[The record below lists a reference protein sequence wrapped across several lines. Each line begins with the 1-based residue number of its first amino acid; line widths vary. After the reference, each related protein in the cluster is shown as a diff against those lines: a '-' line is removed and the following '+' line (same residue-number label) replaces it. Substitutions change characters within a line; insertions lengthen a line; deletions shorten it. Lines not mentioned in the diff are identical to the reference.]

1 MYLLQVAV
9 ASDAYRVR
17 RPVPPPD
24 APAVRRL
31 SHARRSH
38 WAISDGRKLAANKL
52 QQRDEKH
59 QTKGGLNIT
68 DRITGF

>member
-38 WAISDGRKLAANKL
+38 WTIADRRKLAANKYNNAM
-52 QQRDEKH
+52 R
-59 QTKGGLNIT
+59 NIRQKV
-68 DRITGF
+68 D